1 MWICLRDTWHNW
13 GEHVVFEMNVK
24 NVMQATVMI
33 PCSQQKIIGITI
45 TCLVFQVQRGNLKKA
60 IELFDK
66 AIPLANT
73 ELEMVRIETSLI
85 EPTTAQHDI
94 TCCHWHLFEIL
105 PSWFK
110 LVLKWIIF
118 RRVISLVWGMQPWLK
133 SQSLPSWASLCPPWA
148 WWARLAKWT
157 LNFKSLKSS
166 DHHWC

>member
-1 MWICLRDTWHNW
+1 
-13 GEHVVFEMNVK
+13 MNVK

-94 TCCHWHLFEIL
+94 TCCH
-105 PSWFK
+105 
-110 LVLKWIIF
+110 
-118 RRVISLVWGMQPWLK
+118 
-133 SQSLPSWASLCPPWA
+133 
-148 WWARLAKWT
+148 
-157 LNFKSLKSS
+157 
-166 DHHWC
+166 